1 MKSKSVH
8 NKVGR
13 NQLGTFNVNR
23 FIYQG
28 FNKPKATPA
37 ENKSKSGGQLKG
49 SMTSRKWKWKPK
61 KIKREDEKRPKA
73 ARDVFRA
80 AVLY

>member
-1 MKSKSVH
+1 MAKHPHSPKRGMGEKLKSVH
-8 NKVGR
+8 NKVGP

-28 FNKPKATPA
+28 FNKPKATP

-49 SMTSRKWKWKPK
+49 SMTSRKWK
-61 KIKREDEKRPKA
+61 
-73 ARDVFRA
+73 
-80 AVLY
+80 

>member
-8 NKVGR
+8 NKVAP

-28 FNKPKATPA
+28 FNRPKATPK
-37 ENKSKSGGQLKG
+37 NKSKSVGQLKG
-49 SMTSRKWKWKPK
+49 SMTSRKWK
-61 KIKREDEKRPKA
+61 KIKRENEKRPKA

-80 AVLY
+80 VLY